1 MRRLGRN
8 PQSMRPLENEER
20 GGPKAAPL
28 LVLLNPERSRASMR

>member
-8 PQSMRPLENEER
+8 PQSMRPLENER

-28 LVLLNPERSRASMR
+28 VVLLNPERSRASMR